1 MLIKS
6 ILSSITKIIPLPEN
20 TNTSS
25 SLGNGSG
32 DGLLNGIS
40 SGNGEHNYGI
50 GNGIA
55 HDARP
60 RITSPICTLMSTQIM
75 KKLNFGSKKL
85 PTMDMNQ
92 QKKLYNNFIKL
103 Q

>member
-32 DGLLNGIS
+32 
-40 SGNGEHNYGI
+40 E
-50 GNGIA
+50 
-55 HDARP
+55 R
-60 RITSPICTLMSTQIM
+60 
-75 KKLNFGSKKL
+75 
-85 PTMDMNQ
+85 
-92 QKKLYNNFIKL
+92 
-103 Q
+103 